1 MATKVSDRVR
11 RLVSE
16 AAELP
21 ATDLVALAEAI
32 DSLLRR
38 DETAA
43 DRHAVIAERIARV
56 HGGEVTTLSM
66 EEVERT
72 IREELDF

>member
-1 MATKVSDRVR
+1 MAAKVSDRVQ
-11 RLVSE
+11 RLMSE
-16 AAELP
+16 AAELS

-38 DETAA
+38 EERAA
-43 DRHAVIAERIARV
+43 DRHAMVAERIARV
-56 HGGEVTTLSM
+56 HKGETTTLSM

>member
-1 MATKVSDRVR
+1 MHEQFQAIVTSSTIVSYA
-11 RLVSE
+11 LS
-16 AAELP
+16 
-21 ATDLVALAEAI
+21 TVAGT
-32 DSLLRR
+32 
-38 DETAA
+38 TAA

-56 HGGEVTTLSM
+56 HAGEATTLSM

>member
-1 MATKVSDRVR
+1 MAAKVSDRVQ

-21 ATDLVALAEAI
+21 ATELVALAEAI

-43 DRHAVIAERIARV
+43 DRHVVIAERIARV
-56 HGGEVTTLSM
+56 HAGEATTLSM

-72 IREELDF
+72 VREELDF